1 MNNKKIPVIFILME
15 FPPVNTTGNYRAL
28 KLLKYISCFG
38 IDPIVITLEADQ
50 AASFFNAKI
59 DIDLLKDLPS
69 NLNIY
74 RIKSEPLRNYKYKYL
89 QFLKIFFSIEDEIA
103 KRWSKNLMNQLQEII
118 IRHEPKAIFTSLPP
132 FSSGLLASK
141 ISLKYKLPLIVDM
154 RDLWAGWSNVPK
166 NSYLHFKKILKREA
180 YIFNIASNI
189 IGVTPQI
196 IETFNKLH
204 HYKFKNKFVYV
215 PNGFDRE
222 IDSIKSFE
230 TSINKK
236 IIIGYVGSFYYIP
249 KIKKNWILEKIN
261 LLNIIKYEPIKE
273 NWLYRS
279 PYFFFL
285 TIKKLIEDNP
295 SYRHNIVIEFIG
307 NTPNWLI
314 KMVEEFELVDI
325 VNFHGFVTN
334 KKSIELQKRFDYFLA
349 TSEKVID
356 NPHYCLPSKIFDY
369 VGANKPILGFV
380 TEGIQKEFIKNTNL
394 GKVFN
399 VEDIEQSAIELYS
412 YLNKIHKIEPNI
424 EYLKQFHRKVIAE
437 NIAKT
442 ILQNLANS

>member
-196 IETFNKLH
+196 IETFNRLH

-230 TSINKK
+230 RRKMKGTSCSRI
-236 IIIGYVGSFYYIP
+236 
-249 KIKKNWILEKIN
+249 
-261 LLNIIKYEPIKE
+261 
-273 NWLYRS
+273 
-279 PYFFFL
+279 
-285 TIKKLIEDNP
+285 
-295 SYRHNIVIEFIG
+295 
-307 NTPNWLI
+307 
-314 KMVEEFELVDI
+314 
-325 VNFHGFVTN
+325 
-334 KKSIELQKRFDYFLA
+334 
-349 TSEKVID
+349 
-356 NPHYCLPSKIFDY
+356 
-369 VGANKPILGFV
+369 
-380 TEGIQKEFIKNTNL
+380 
-394 GKVFN
+394 
-399 VEDIEQSAIELYS
+399 
-412 YLNKIHKIEPNI
+412 
-424 EYLKQFHRKVIAE
+424 
-437 NIAKT
+437 
-442 ILQNLANS
+442 